1 MGTPTPAPTLMA
13 KNEQTD
19 SPLVETIMNEKEQLL
34 TEKKNGND
42 GVFSDLKK
50 KLIENLKKLAPDLGL
65 SLGTGNT
72 TANEGKKTAKEVK
85 NLSKYPVNPTQGVTE
100 VLNDANS
107 GLSRKLGA
115 KGNLGDTKEQLVDPD
130 GKLL

>member
-1 MGTPTPAPTLMA
+1 
-13 KNEQTD
+13 
-19 SPLVETIMNEKEQLL
+19 MNEKEQLL
-34 TEKKNGND
+34 TAKKNGN

-72 TANEGKKTAKEVK
+72 TVNEGKKTAKEVK